1 MRFITLS
8 EQSYMMNVLFFAPT
22 TPPNNRQQTFFSLRA
37 ISAAVEPLR
46 SLLGTILV
54 CETYPMG
61 GTESKREEDPGG
73 DTEVSSPDIKLEDA
87 EPQQNRFSNRGK
99 SIEGSLKCYGRG
111 GKRKNSKRRN

>member
-1 MRFITLS
+1 
-8 EQSYMMNVLFFAPT
+8 MMNVLFFAPT

-87 EPQQNRFSNRGK
+87 EPQQNRFQTAVNGNRFVITK
-99 SIEGSLKCYGRG
+99 KEVSFVHRDFFRANDLVANRLPQL
-111 GKRKNSKRRN
+111 